1 MTRWTAVLILAAVVT
16 SGNAPAQTLA
26 LVQTGTLAQSRA
38 LAQTVALAGILE
50 KDDPGELYVEYDLK
64 SKGGTCS
71 ASFEEIVEAEFA
83 RLRLKRAEELSINEL
98 FLRVGIGTV
107 DLTGESGRTACMYSV
122 DIGFGETLYIREN
135 PVTVRY
141 ASAPG
146 YRSDFRFGLA
156 WHPGA
161 QTRIENDVR
170 ELLRKALAAYMNAN
184 FNP

>member
-1 MTRWTAVLILAAVVT
+1 MTRWTAVLILAAVMT
-16 SGNAPAQTLA
+16 GGNAQ
-26 LVQTGTLAQSRA
+26 AQSG
-38 LAQTVALAGILE
+38 VHAGILI
-50 KDDPGELYVEYDLK
+50 KDDPDELYVEFDLK
-64 SKGGTCS
+64 SKGGSCR
-71 ASFEEIVEAEFA
+71 ADFEKIVEAEFA
-83 RLRLKRAEELSINEL
+83 RLRLKRAEELNINEL

-107 DLTGESGRTACMYSV
+107 DLTGESGLTACLYSV

-146 YRSDFRFGLA
+146 FRSDFRFGLA

-170 ELLRKALAAYMNAN
+170 ELLRKALAAYMDAN
-184 FNP
+184 FTF

>member
-1 MTRWTAVLILAAVVT
+1 MIRWTTVLILAAVVT
-16 SGNAPAQTLA
+16 SGNAPAQTVALAQSGA
-26 LVQTGTLAQSRA
+26 LVQSGT
-38 LAQTVALAGILE
+38 LAGILT

-71 ASFEEIVEAEFA
+71 ASFDEIVEEEFA
-83 RLRLKRAEELSINEL
+83 RLHLKRAEEMSINEL

-107 DLTGESGRTACMYSV
+107 DLTGESGLTACMYSV
-122 DIGFGETLYIREN
+122 DIGFGETLYIRET

-170 ELLRKALAAYMNAN
+170 ELLRKALGAYLNAN
-184 FNP
+184 FSP